1 MGGGEHTLTPSDLPV
16 KSCRDADGARAERE
30 ALLLRRRRSGGVER
44 VHLCLRIVH
53 HRVLVKQVVAES
65 RDLPAAAEL
74 YAGARRGEAGGGQ
87 GVGETVFVLAGV
99 VRILD
104 RREPRVAARVLPVE
118 ADERVVLERLEGVLR
133 AEGDRPRRTRAR
145 RVVDRRVARDCFA
158 LEGEPA
164 DRVLA
169 EAGVGIARR
178 ELEGEP
184 TAEVGLGL

>member
-1 MGGGEHTLTPSDLPV
+1 M
-16 KSCRDADGARAERE
+16 
-30 ALLLRRRRSGGVER
+30 
-44 VHLCLRIVH
+44 
-53 HRVLVKQVVAES
+53 
-65 RDLPAAAEL
+65 
-74 YAGARRGEAGGGQ
+74 
-87 GVGETVFVLAGV
+87 
-99 VRILD
+99 
-104 RREPRVAARVLPVE
+104 
-118 ADERVVLERLEGVLR
+118 LERLEGVLR

-184 TAEVGLGL
+184 AAEVGLGL